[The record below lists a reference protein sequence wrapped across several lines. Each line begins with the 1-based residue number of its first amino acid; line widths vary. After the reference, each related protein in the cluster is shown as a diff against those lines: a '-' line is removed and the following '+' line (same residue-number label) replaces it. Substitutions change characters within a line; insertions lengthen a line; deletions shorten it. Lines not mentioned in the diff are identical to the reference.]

1 MRRPALK
8 TSQNNNPQPRK
19 KVKSSEKELPEEKER
34 FKEKEHF
41 EEKELPRGKLHYRN
55 WGHKEDPQKEIHQ
68 EKEE

>member
-1 MRRPALK
+1 M
-8 TSQNNNPQPRK
+8 
-19 KVKSSEKELPEEKER
+19 KSSEKELPEEKER